1 MWKSE
6 KLFGKAIM
14 QKIEVE
20 SGICFRLETA
30 STAPGMPDLYVL
42 ANGADYFIEFKN
54 MQNIPVTSSH
64 FKVAWRAGQQRF
76 ALQYREKMQKFKQV
90 YYDDADDTYIE
101 GFEQKFSWTFVGCSN
116 GVLLIPMYQVFE
128 NNLVHFDD
136 AVFTFTLDEFRK
148 LDILEFLR
156 AHSQVFMPA
165 DSHSDA
171 VNRILA
177 MQSYWLNNMFF
188 KSAPAVWD
196 YISAS
201 DILANHEDLF
211 RHEHCSCEMLLK
223 QYYAVADDML
233 ECYHAYVKNS

>member
-6 KLFGKAIM
+6 KLFGKAVM
-14 QKIEVE
+14 QKIEEE

-54 MQNIPVTSSH
+54 MQNTPVTSSH

-76 ALQYREKMQKFKQV
+76 ALQYREKMQKYKQT

-116 GVLLIPMYQVFE
+116 GVLLIPMYKVFE

-136 AVFTFTLDEFRK
+136 AVFTFTLDEFSK
-148 LDILEFLR
+148 LNILEFLR
-156 AHSQVFMPA
+156 AHSQVFTPA
-165 DSHSDA
+165 DSYQDP

-188 KSAPAVWD
+188 KSVPAVWD

-211 RHEHCSCEMLLK
+211 RHKHCSYEMLLK

-233 ECYHAYVKNS
+233 ECYHAYIKNS

>member
-6 KLFGKAIM
+6 KLFGKVVM
-14 QKIEVE
+14 EKIESE

-42 ANGADYFIEFKN
+42 ANGVDYFIEFKN
-54 MQNIPVTSSH
+54 MQNTPVISSH
-64 FKVAWRAGQQRF
+64 LKVAWRAGQQRF
-76 ALQYREKMQKFKQV
+76 ALQYHEKMQKFKQV

-101 GFEQKFSWTFVGCSN
+101 GFEQKFSWTFVSCSN
-116 GVLLIPMYQVFE
+116 GVLLIPMYKVFE

-148 LDILEFLR
+148 LNILEFLR

-165 DSHSDA
+165 DDHSDY

-177 MQSYWLNNMFF
+177 MQNYWLNNMLFNY
-188 KSAPAVWD
+188 APAIWD

-211 RHEHCSCEMLLK
+211 RHEHCSYEMLLK

-233 ECYHAYVKNS
+233 ECYHAYIKNS

>member
-6 KLFGKAIM
+6 KLFGKAVM
-14 QKIEVE
+14 KKIEAE
-20 SGICFRLETA
+20 SGLCFRLETA

-42 ANGADYFIEFKN
+42 ANGTDYFIEFKN
-54 MQNIPVTSSH
+54 MQNTHVTSSH

-76 ALQYREKMQKFKQV
+76 ALQYREKMQKYKQV

-116 GVLLIPMYQVFE
+116 GVLLIPMYKVFKDS
-128 NNLVHFDD
+128 LVHSDD

-148 LDILEFLR
+148 LNILEFLR

-165 DSHSDA
+165 DSHQYP

-188 KSAPAVWD
+188 KSVPAVWD

-201 DILANHEDLF
+201 DILAEHEDLF
-211 RHEHCSCEMLLK
+211 RYEQCSYELLLK
-223 QYYAVADDML
+223 QHYAVADDML
-233 ECYHAYVKNS
+233 ECYHAYIKNS